1 MLPLLN
7 VAAIPDLL
15 HRVLAF
21 LRLDDAEFV
30 HKLTQA
36 VIIIALAWGA
46 LWIVRGLARR
56 IGRAAHG
63 GAAAE
68 GRVTDVGR
76 RGRTLADL
84 VRSVGSTV
92 VVLAATLMVLDLFI
106 NIGPLVAGLGVVGL
120 AVSFGAQALVKDVI
134 AGFFLLLE
142 NHYGVGDV
150 VRVANVEGTVER
162 VTLRSTVLR
171 DGHGVVHFVPNG
183 QVDVVSNLTR
193 QWSRA
198 VVDVGVSYRE
208 DVDRAM
214 TVLREVLQEFGADPA
229 WRDRI
234 MGEPTVAGVEAL
246 GESRVELRAWV
257 NVVPGAAGD
266 AERELRRRIKNR
278 FDKEGIEIPV
288 PQRVIQMAG
297 GGERKAAT
305 P

>member
-1 MLPLLN
+1 MPLLLS
-7 VAAIPDLL
+7 VLLPDVF

-21 LRLDDAEFV
+21 LRLDDAELV
-30 HKLTQA
+30 RRLIQA
-36 VIIIALAWGA
+36 GVIVGLAWGA
-46 LWIVRGLARR
+46 RWLVRGLARR
-56 IGRAAHG
+56 IAHAARAGAPGRLT
-63 GAAAE
+63 E
-68 GRVTDVGR
+68 VER
-76 RGRTLADL
+76 RGATLADL
-84 VRSVGSTV
+84 VRSVGGTV
-92 VVLAATLMVLDLFI
+92 VVLAAALMVLDLFI

-120 AVSFGAQALVKDVI
+120 AVSFGAQTLVKDVI

-150 VRVANVEGTVER
+150 VRIANVEGTVER

-183 QVDVVSNLTR
+183 QVEVVSNLTR

-198 VVDVGVSYRE
+198 VVDVGVSYGV

-214 TVLREVLQEFGADPA
+214 QVLREVLREFGSDAS
-229 WRDRI
+229 WRDRVV
-234 MGEPTVAGVEAL
+234 GEPTVAGVEAL

-257 NVVPGAAGD
+257 NMVPGAHGD

-278 FDKEGIEIPV
+278 FDKEGIETPV
-288 PQRVIQMAG
+288 PQRMVRMVGHA
-297 GGERKAAT
+297 ELKAAT

>member
-1 MLPLLN
+1 MPPLLG
-7 VAAIPDLL
+7 VVLPDLF

-21 LRLDDAEFV
+21 FRLDDAEFV
-30 HKLTQA
+30 HRLTQA
-36 VIIIALAWGA
+36 VIIIGLAWGA
-46 LWIVRGLARR
+46 LWLVRGSARR
-56 IGRAAHG
+56 IERAAQA
-63 GAAAE
+63 GAAGE
-68 GRVTDVGR
+68 GRLTDVGR

-84 VRSVGSTV
+84 VRSVGGTV
-92 VVLAATLMVLDLFI
+92 VVLAAALMVLDLFI

-198 VVDVGVSYRE
+198 VVDVGVSYTE

-214 TVLREVLQEFGADPA
+214 KVLREVLREFATDAA
-229 WRDRI
+229 WRDRVL
-234 MGEPTVAGVEAL
+234 GEPTVTGVEAL

-257 NVVPGAAGD
+257 NVVPGAHGE

-288 PQRVIQMAG
+288 PQRVIHMAAG
-297 GGERKAAT
+297 AERKAAT